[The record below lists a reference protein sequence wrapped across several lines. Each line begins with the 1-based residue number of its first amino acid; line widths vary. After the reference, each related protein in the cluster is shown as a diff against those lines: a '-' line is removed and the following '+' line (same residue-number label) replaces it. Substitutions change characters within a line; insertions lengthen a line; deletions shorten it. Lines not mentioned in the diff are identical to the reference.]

1 MNQFPLFQPDAPML
15 GRKELFEQLCN
26 ELTKPTPAHLSLV
39 GARYHGKSVIL
50 HALAK
55 AMEKSDTYHRV
66 IYWDLGHSTPQS
78 DAEFLK
84 NLSTRIAKAISG
96 THPELAE
103 YLREADSAFDDLHEV
118 MVSLAAQELRILLI
132 WDGFDRPLRQGR
144 LTRNLWDNLL
154 ELCRTESFRVVTA
167 SRRKLQ
173 ELIRDEQSVT
183 SELWQVFRVEKVG
196 CLTPTDL
203 EHFASTLPNH
213 TFQTGALKEV
223 MNWTGGLPILVT
235 WLFAKIA
242 RQIPADTLTNQQ
254 INEAAATD
262 EECIGILDTIW
273 NDCPAPAAD
282 LYRHLA
288 ESGPQKI
295 GAVPRSERTS
305 LQELGLARDEKSM
318 LQPTCRLIQEHVGAA
333 DPEFGALAR
342 LFGTW
347 DEYAANIRGILERR
361 IAQISRFDDRLFRM
375 VEQGIENIPGYP
387 DDCLNNLTHIEER
400 ALDLVWQHESDDEKC
415 FLLQVISYWS
425 DVTLKQPSI
434 KRHRMMHEM
443 LQADENGT
451 PNAWSVS
458 SDRTS
463 QLTLLQFLTGSHQ
476 TYNKPVAAKVS
487 KDTYTL
493 LNAIHSFRNRSQHAS
508 GQAIH
513 LGVAVSA
520 IMLCVELIGCLQREL
535 PTITEPSPSST

>member
-39 GARYHGKSVIL
+39 GARYNGKSVIL
-50 HALAK
+50 HALAH
-55 AMEKSDTYHRV
+55 AMEQSDAYHRV
-66 IYWDLGHSTPQS
+66 IYWDLGHNTPQT

-84 NLSTRIAKAISG
+84 NLSTRIAKAISS

-196 CLTPTDL
+196 CLKLTDL

-242 RQIPADTLTNQQ
+242 RQITAGTLTNQQ

-273 NDCPAPAAD
+273 NDCPAPASD

-318 LQPTCRLIQEHVGAA
+318 LQPSCRLMQEHVGAA

-342 LFGTW
+342 LFGNW

-361 IAQISRFDDRLFRM
+361 IAQVSRFDDRLFRM

-415 FLLQVISYWS
+415 FPPQVISYWS
-425 DVTLKQPSI
+425 DVTLKQPSN
-434 KRHRMMHEM
+434 KRHWMMHEM

-520 IMLCVELIGCLQREL
+520 IMLCVELLGCLQREL
-535 PTITEPSPSST
+535 QTQNS

>member
-50 HALAK
+50 HALAN
-55 AMEKSDTYHRV
+55 AMEQSGAYHRV
-66 IYWDLGHSTPQS
+66 IYWDLGHSTPQT

-103 YLREADSAFDDLHEV
+103 YLREEDSAFDDLHEV

-183 SELWQVFRVEKVG
+183 SELWQVFRVEKIG

-203 EHFASTLPNH
+203 EHFASNLPNH

-223 MNWTGGLPILVT
+223 MNWTGGLPILVA
-235 WLFAKIA
+235 WLFARVSA
-242 RQIPADTLTNQQ
+242 QISSGTITNQQ
-254 INEAAATD
+254 VNEAAEID
-262 EECIGILDTIW
+262 EDCIGIMDTIW
-273 NDCPAPAAD
+273 NDCPAPAKD
-282 LYRHLA
+282 LYRQLA
-288 ESGPQKI
+288 ESAPQKA
-295 GAVPRSERTS
+295 GELPKPEKAS
-305 LQELGLARDEKSM
+305 LQDLGLARQDGQM
-318 LQPTCRLIQEHVGAA
+318 LLHTCRLMEKHVGAA

-342 LFGTW
+342 LFGNW
-347 DEYAANIRGILERR
+347 DGYAGNIRGILERR
-361 IAQISRFDDRLFRM
+361 ISHIDRFDESLFHM
-375 VEQGIENIPGYP
+375 VERAIEDIPAHP
-387 DDCLNNLTHIEER
+387 NTCLNSLTHIEDL
-400 ALDLVWQHESDDEKC
+400 ALDLIWKRELGEDRILQAGVVSYWTQSPRDRHRFVAEMMKTDNWEVPGDRGPQLA
-415 FLLQVISYWS
+415 LLQ
-425 DVTLKQPSI
+425 L
-434 KRHRMMHEM
+434 
-443 LQADENGT
+443 
-451 PNAWSVS
+451 
-458 SDRTS
+458 
-463 QLTLLQFLTGSHQ
+463 LTGSHQ
-476 TYNKPVAAKVS
+476 DFTQPKAKFAS
-487 KDTYTL
+487 KDTYVL

-520 IMLCVELIGCLQREL
+520 IMLCVELLGCLQREL
-535 PTITEPSPSST
+535 PTQNS

>member
-1 MNQFPLFQPDAPML
+1 MNPFPLFQPDAPML

-26 ELTKPTPAHLSLV
+26 ELTKATPAHLSLV

-50 HALAK
+50 HALAD
-55 AMEKSDTYHRV
+55 AMEQSIAYHRV
-66 IYWDLGHSTPQS
+66 IYWDLGHNTPQT

-84 NLSTRIAKAISG
+84 NLSTRIAKAISD
-96 THPELAE
+96 THPDFAE
-103 YLREADSAFDDLHEV
+103 YLREEDSAFDDLHEV
-118 MVSLAAQELRILLI
+118 MANLAEEEHRILFI

-183 SELWQVFRVEKVG
+183 SELWQVFRVEKIG
-196 CLTPTDL
+196 CFTPNDI
-203 EHFASTLPNH
+203 ERFASKLPHH
-213 TFQTGALKEV
+213 TFQPGALKEV

-242 RQIPADTLTNQQ
+242 LNIPSGILTNQQ

-273 NDCPAPAAD
+273 NDCPAPATD

-295 GAVPRSERTS
+295 GAVPRAERTS
-305 LQELGLARDEKSM
+305 LQDLGLARDEKSM
-318 LQPTCRLIQEHVGAA
+318 LQPTCRLMQEHVGAT
-333 DPEFGALAR
+333 DPESGALAR

-347 DEYAANIRGILERR
+347 NGYAANIRGILERR

-415 FLLQVISYWS
+415 FPPHVISYWS
-425 DVTLKQPSI
+425 EVTLRQPSNT
-434 KRHRMMHEM
+434 RHRIMYEM
-443 LQADENGT
+443 LQADADGIS
-451 PNAWSVS
+451 NAWSVF
-458 SDRTS
+458 SDRTA

-476 TYNKPVAAKVS
+476 TYSRPVATKVS
-487 KDTYTL
+487 KDTYAL

-520 IMLCVELIGCLQREL
+520 IMLCVELLACLQREL
-535 PTITEPSPSST
+535 TS

>member
-1 MNQFPLFQPDAPML
+1 MNPFPLFQPDAPML
-15 GRKELFEQLCN
+15 GRKELFANLCG

-39 GARYHGKSVIL
+39 GARYRGKSVIL
-50 HALAK
+50 HALVN
-55 AMEKSDTYHRV
+55 AMEQSGAYHRV
-66 IYWDLGHSTPQS
+66 IYWDLGHNTPQT

-84 NLSTRIAKAISG
+84 SLSTRIAKAISDS
-96 THPELAE
+96 HPDLAE
-103 YLREADSAFDDLHEV
+103 YLREEDSAFGDLHEV
-118 MVSLAAQELRILLI
+118 MVSLASRELRILLI

-183 SELWQVFRVEKVG
+183 SELWQVFRVEKIG
-196 CLTPTDL
+196 CLTPSDI
-203 EHFASTLPNH
+203 EHFAANLPSH
-213 TFQTGALKEV
+213 IFQPGSLKEV
-223 MNWTGGLPILVT
+223 MNWTGGLPILAA
-235 WLFAKIA
+235 WLFGKIA
-242 RQIPADTLTNQQ
+242 KQVPPCTITNQQ
-254 INEAAATD
+254 INDAAATD
-262 EECIGILDTIW
+262 EDCIGIMDTIW

-295 GAVPRSERTS
+295 AEVPRSERAS
-305 LQELGLARDEKSM
+305 LQDLGLARDEKST
-318 LQPTCRLIQEHVGAA
+318 LQHTCRLMQEHIGTS

-342 LFGTW
+342 MFTAW
-347 DEYAANIRGILERR
+347 DAYQQNIRGILERR
-361 IAQISRFDDRLFRM
+361 IAQIPRFDDRLFRM
-375 VEQGIENIPGYP
+375 VEQGIENIPDYA
-387 DDCLNNLTHIEER
+387 DDCLNNLTNIEER
-400 ALDLVWQHESDDEKC
+400 GFDLIWEHEADAEKC
-415 FLLQVISYWS
+415 FPSKVVSYWS
-425 DVTLKQPSI
+425 EVTLKLQRDR
-434 KRHRMMHEM
+434 RHRIMVDMI
-443 LQADENGT
+443 QADENGDA
-451 PNAWSVS
+451 NAWMVPN
-458 SDRTS
+458 DRAA

-476 TYNKPVAAKVS
+476 AYSKAVATKVS

-520 IMLCVELIGCLQREL
+520 IMLCVELLACLQREL
-535 PTITEPSPSST
+535 TPMGGAKSLA